1 MPERERKG
9 CEGLVHSEV
18 CSLRAGICESDL
30 KGRKLLG
37 LLFPSLS
44 TWVLTFESNLVAP
57 CLKSKSLRLSI
68 GVNTGVPAAGE
79 GAQLGS
85 LRRPPSAAALNC
97 GLTGEQLCMLAL
109 C

>member
-1 MPERERKG
+1 M
-9 CEGLVHSEV
+9 
-18 CSLRAGICESDL
+18 
-30 KGRKLLG
+30 
-37 LLFPSLS
+37 
-44 TWVLTFESNLVAP
+44 AP